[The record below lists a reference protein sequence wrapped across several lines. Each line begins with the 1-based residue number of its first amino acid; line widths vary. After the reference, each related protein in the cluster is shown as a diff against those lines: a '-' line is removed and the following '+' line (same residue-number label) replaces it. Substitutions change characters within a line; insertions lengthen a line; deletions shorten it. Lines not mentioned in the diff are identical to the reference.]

1 MALALVLRVSAVA
14 GAMCG
19 AEDEDGGQWSSGHLL
34 GHEAAGCFG
43 IVAAVSVGSR
53 KWGVVG

>member
-19 AEDEDGGQWSSGHLL
+19 QRMGMGASGLL
-34 GHEAAGCFG
+34 VTYWAMRQR
-43 IVAAVSVGSR
+43 AVLGLWR
-53 KWGVVG
+53 L